1 MHSNK
6 TAAAATATVTAT
18 ARSPEQAVCHCA
30 QAPDTLGIV
39 VSNHSINA
47 DYRHLILQAD
57 ARAATAA
64 AGQFFHLLCP
74 ASGSDTPFFRR
85 PMSIYRAD
93 PHAGVVEFL
102 YKVTGAGTRGLA
114 TLRPGDGLP
123 MLGPLGIGFTL
134 QAAWKHIVVLGRG
147 VGLATLAPLSDL
159 AVQNGLRV
167 TAILS
172 ARDAANLMSQS
183 RFRNIGAEVIEV
195 VDSDG
200 SSAPDNIERI
210 LRRLHASGRADAFFT
225 CGSNRLTMLMQKLGG
240 ELGVPGEV
248 ALEQQMACGLGMCY
262 CCVRAFKQGKDLVS
276 KRVCWDG
283 PVFPIAEV
291 MI

>member
-1 MHSNK
+1 MCHS
-6 TAAAATATVTAT
+6 
-18 ARSPEQAVCHCA
+18 A

-39 VSNHSINA
+39 VSNDRINA
-47 DYRHLILQAD
+47 DYRHLVLKAD
-57 ARAATAA
+57 ARAAAAA

-85 PMSIYRAD
+85 PMSTYRAD
-93 PHAGVVEFL
+93 PDAGTVEFL
-102 YKVTGAGTRGLA
+102 YKVTGTGTRGLA
-114 TLRPGDGLP
+114 TLGPGDGLP
-123 MLGPLGIGFTL
+123 MLGPLGIGFTV
-134 QAAWKHIVVLGRG
+134 QPAWKHIVVLGRG

-159 AVQNGLRV
+159 AAQNGIRV

-172 ARDAANLMSQS
+172 ARDAANLMSQF
-183 RFRNIGAEVIEV
+183 RFQNIGADVIEL
-195 VDSDG
+195 VDTDG
-200 SSAPDNIERI
+200 SSAPDNVERI
-210 LRRLHASGRADAFFT
+210 LRRLHAAGRADAFFT
-225 CGSNRLTMLMQKLGG
+225 CGSNRLTMLMQKLGD

-262 CCVRAFKQGKDLVS
+262 CCVRAFKQDGGLVS

-291 MI
+291 TA